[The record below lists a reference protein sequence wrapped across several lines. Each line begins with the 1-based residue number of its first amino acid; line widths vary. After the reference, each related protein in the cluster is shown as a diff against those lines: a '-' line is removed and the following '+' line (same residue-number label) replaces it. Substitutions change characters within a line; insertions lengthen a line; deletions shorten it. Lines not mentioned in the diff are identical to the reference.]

1 MILCHPHIETAI
13 DFTIH
18 KVNTLVIENPKF
30 FRSIILGLHDQLSGL
45 SGDFVL
51 SENGKELNLGALTE
65 IIDNCIFLSMNS
77 KALLGKI
84 ASAMEQLAYSEDFYL
99 ETSNMLHH
107 VEQYIND
114 LSFRLDCDVQCSHQA
129 IAGLLKASG
138 LIIREEYES
147 HLEKIVDY
155 MELARG
161 FNGRN
166 LFIFIN
172 MRTFFSNNEIG
183 EFFATILSHNYNVL
197 LVDGVST
204 NILKDEKRITIDAD
218 LCEF

>member
-1 MILCHPHIETAI
+1 
-13 DFTIH
+13 
-18 KVNTLVIENPKF
+18 
-30 FRSIILGLHDQLSGL
+30 
-45 SGDFVL
+45 
-51 SENGKELNLGALTE
+51 
-65 IIDNCIFLSMNS
+65 MNS

-138 LIIREEYES
+138 LII
-147 HLEKIVDY
+147 
-155 MELARG
+155 LA
-161 FNGRN
+161 
-166 LFIFIN
+166 
-172 MRTFFSNNEIG
+172 
-183 EFFATILSHNYNVL
+183 HNYNVL
-197 LVDGVST
+197 LVDGV
-204 NILKDEKRITIDAD
+204 NANVLKEEKRITIDAD

>member
-65 IIDNCIFLSMNS
+65 IIDNCIFLSVNS

-155 MELARG
+155 MELARE

>member
-13 DFTIH
+13 DLTIH

-30 FRSIILGLHDQLSGL
+30 FRSVILGLHDQLSGL

-51 SENGKELNLGALTE
+51 SESGKELNLGALTE
-65 IIDNCIFLSMNS
+65 IIDNCICLNMNS
-77 KALLGKI
+77 KALVGKI
-84 ASAMEQLAYSEDFYL
+84 SAAMEQLAYSEDFYL
-99 ETSNMLHH
+99 ETANMLHH

-114 LSFRLDCDVQCSHQA
+114 LSFRLDCDVQCSHHT

-155 MELARG
+155 MELARE
-161 FNGRN
+161 FNGHS
-166 LFIFIN
+166 LFIFVN

-183 EFFATILSHNYNVL
+183 EFFDTVLAHNYNVL

-204 NILKDEKRITIDAD
+204 NILKEEKRITIDAD

>member
-30 FRSIILGLHDQLSGL
+30 FRLIILGLHDQLSGL

-65 IIDNCIFLSMNS
+65 IIDNCICLNMNS

-114 LSFRLDCDVQCSHQA
+114 LSFRLDCDIQCSHHA

-147 HLEKIVDY
+147 HLEKLVDY
-155 MELARG
+155 MELARE

-166 LFIFIN
+166 LFIFVN
-172 MRTFFSNNEIG
+172 MRTFFNDDEIG
-183 EFFATILSHNYNVL
+183 EFFTTVLAHNYNVL
-197 LVDGVST
+197 LIDGVSAK
-204 NILKDEKRITIDAD
+204 ILKEEKRITIDAD

>member
-18 KVNTLVIENPKF
+18 KVNTLAIENPKF
-30 FRSIILGLHDQLSGL
+30 FRSIILGLYDQLSGL

-65 IIDNCIFLSMNS
+65 IIDNCICLSMNS
-77 KALLGKI
+77 KTLLGKI
-84 ASAMEQLAYSEDFYL
+84 ASAMEKLAYSEDFYL

-155 MELARG
+155 MELTRE

-183 EFFATILSHNYNVL
+183 EFFATVLSHNYNVL

>member
-18 KVNTLVIENPKF
+18 KVNTLAIENPKF
-30 FRSIILGLHDQLSGL
+30 FRSIILGLYDQLSGL

-65 IIDNCIFLSMNS
+65 IIDNCICLSMNS
-77 KALLGKI
+77 KTLLGKI
-84 ASAMEQLAYSEDFYL
+84 ASAMEKLAYSEDFYF

-114 LSFRLDCDVQCSHQA
+114 LSFQLDCDVQCSHQA

-155 MELARG
+155 MELVRE
-161 FNGRN
+161 FNGHN

-183 EFFATILSHNYNVL
+183 EFFATVLSHNYNVL

>member
-65 IIDNCIFLSMNS
+65 IIDNCISLSINS

-129 IAGLLKASG
+129 IAGRLKASG

-155 MELARG
+155 MELARE

-204 NILKDEKRITIDAD
+204 NILKDEERITIDAD